1 MLGVFSGWFE
11 KLFVDSILLGE
22 VFYLFVLVLFEYK
35 NIYFVELNFF
45 LFINFIRFNLR
56 FLLIFLLNVLVIK
69 NCYLFVLFI
78 IEF

>member
-1 MLGVFSGWFE
+1 MLGVFSVWFE

-45 LFINFIRFNLR
+45 LFVNFIRFNLS
-56 FLLIFLLNVLVIK
+56 FILIF
-69 NCYLFVLFI
+69 
-78 IEF
+78 

>member
-1 MLGVFSGWFE
+1 MLGVFNVWFE

-45 LFINFIRFNLR
+45 LFVNFIRFNLS
-56 FLLIFLLNVLVIK
+56 FILIF
-69 NCYLFVLFI
+69 
-78 IEF
+78 

>member
-1 MLGVFSGWFE
+1 MLGVFNVWFE

-45 LFINFIRFNLR
+45 FFVNFIRFNLS
-56 FLLIFLLNVLVIK
+56 FILIFLLNVLVIK

>member
-1 MLGVFSGWFE
+1 MLGVFSVWFE

-45 LFINFIRFNLR
+45 LFVNFIRFNLR
-56 FLLIFLLNVLVIK
+56 FLLIF
-69 NCYLFVLFI
+69 
-78 IEF
+78 

>member
-1 MLGVFSGWFE
+1 M
-11 KLFVDSILLGE
+11 DSILLGE

-45 LFINFIRFNLR
+45 FFVNFIRFNLS
-56 FLLIFLLNVLVIK
+56 FILIFLLNVLVIK

>member
-1 MLGVFSGWFE
+1 M
-11 KLFVDSILLGE
+11 DSILLGE

>member
-1 MLGVFSGWFE
+1 MLGVLSVWFE

-45 LFINFIRFNLR
+45 LFVNFIRFNLR

>member
-1 MLGVFSGWFE
+1 MLGVFNVWFE

-45 LFINFIRFNLR
+45 LFVNFIRFNLR
-56 FLLIFLLNVLVIK
+56 FLLIF
-69 NCYLFVLFI
+69 
-78 IEF
+78 

>member
-1 MLGVFSGWFE
+1 M
-11 KLFVDSILLGE
+11 DSILLGE

-45 LFINFIRFNLR
+45 LFVNFIRFNLS
-56 FLLIFLLNVLVIK
+56 FILIFLLNVLVIK

>member
-45 LFINFIRFNLR
+45 LFVNFIRFNLS
-56 FLLIFLLNVLVIK
+56 FILIF
-69 NCYLFVLFI
+69 
-78 IEF
+78 

>member
-1 MLGVFSGWFE
+1 MLGVFSVWFE

-45 LFINFIRFNLR
+45 FFVNFIRFNLS
-56 FLLIFLLNVLVIK
+56 FILIFLLNVLVIK